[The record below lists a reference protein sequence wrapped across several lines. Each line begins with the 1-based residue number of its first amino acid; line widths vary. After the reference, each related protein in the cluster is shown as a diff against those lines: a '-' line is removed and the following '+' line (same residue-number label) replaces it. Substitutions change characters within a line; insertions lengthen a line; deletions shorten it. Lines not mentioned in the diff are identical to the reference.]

1 MSSAAGKKRNQ
12 PGLLRRL
19 LFGSSSNASKNES
32 STNISSPTL
41 TNSTNKEALRS
52 VKQGDSIIYDNKT
65 EDSSAKLAAG
75 FEQDTSSSS
84 ASIPLTPS
92 SEDATSIS
100 TSLPGNKSQISQID
114 PNFKLNTPTGSKLPN
129 DSAPVT
135 PVGSL
140 EDLPP
145 PSSRSL
151 AQELFDGTATFVT
164 HEETA
169 AWLGDA
175 GKDREL
181 VRNYYMDLF
190 DFTNQS
196 VLLAFR
202 RLCEKLYMKGESQQ
216 LNRILDSF
224 TDRWSACNPHHGFK
238 NVGVIYTLAFSIL
251 LLNTDHHSEE
261 TTRKKKI
268 SRSQFITNTLE
279 TIRNF
284 LEYSEEDS
292 DFLVTNAS
300 NGKDSGSKGAEHENK
315 SNSWNANK
323 RSSLSY
329 SHDNLTF
336 VNSPY
341 AKTMPP
347 EEWESLIVGLL
358 KYFYNSIDSV
368 PLKLAR
374 VQKARPHVYQSTVP
388 IPKPAYGT
396 TRDYQE
402 RKQSATDSVKTNDS
416 DYQSAE
422 ENLSEQRS
430 TSASNASLSNGS
442 ENTSATSMNTLPPV
456 TADVPVSTAHHRA
469 ASLYANSV
477 TDMSVSNNRH
487 ETRLS
492 MYLHSQ
498 SSTLSLDEGSHQRLP
513 DSAEVSTKGGRVKAN
528 DFENYLSQ
536 SGINRNSAMGKND
549 SSAVSLMS
557 GRSARNPVYRR
568 ASWIGGST
576 TSLAKNEPSDYQQYL
591 AHSGRSSLNL
601 TRTASSNSHLLGK
614 RRSMISMPSNNNKER
629 GEGLGFA
636 AALRS
641 TLIREEQ
648 AAAAEDMM
656 DRYSFAETF
665 ASNVEDVPNDDSQS
679 AVFDGA
685 SSRRPSNLSKDELAL
700 HGAPWAKEGLLNF
713 QAVLDTNHST
723 MLKRYKRAN
732 KDWIQVFVV
741 VQNGYLKVFRFDN
754 APQHQ
759 PDRVVGSGNWTDQAV
774 MTDNISLCHTL
785 AQTASVG
792 AINGMN
798 NSSPAQNHANRRLSV
813 ASANTGS
820 DSESAQ
826 FTLTLPDQKV
836 LVFQAGTQTIAEEYV
851 YACNYWAARVSKEPL
866 VEAVSSLEYGWNKPV
881 AYFEEHKEK
890 NPGFKPKIY
899 SGSFDTIFLDN
910 NRIQIRDWKVPVLS
924 SVHSKAGEDT
934 QLKTFRDYIETL
946 QESLAEH
953 SATRGFMIQ
962 IFQSGHLV
970 SNRAHGNWEKRSR
983 YLLTETV
990 KYEVYVAALERAI
1003 KDRASLEAD
1012 KGE

>member
-1 MSSAAGKKRNQ
+1 MSSAAGKKRGQ

-19 LFGSSSNASKNES
+19 LFGSSSNSSRNES

-41 TNSTNKEALRS
+41 TSSTNKEALRS
-52 VKQGDSIIYDNKT
+52 VKKGDSIIYDNKT
-65 EDSSAKLAAG
+65 EDAPAKVLAG
-75 FEQDTSSSS
+75 PEQDSSSS
-84 ASIPLTPS
+84 STSIPLRPS
-92 SEDATSIS
+92 SEDATSTS
-100 TSLPGNKSQISQID
+100 ASLPSKIQTSQID
-114 PNFKLNTPTGSKLPN
+114 PNFKINSVPKSQN
-129 DSAPVT
+129 DSTLTT

-151 AQELFDGTATFVT
+151 AQELFDGTATFVS

-224 TDRWSACNPHHGFK
+224 TDRWAACNPHHGFK

-268 SRSQFITNTLE
+268 SRSQFTTNTLE

-292 DFLVTNAS
+292 DFPVTNVT
-300 NGKDSGSKGAEHENK
+300 NGRNSGSKGTDHDNK
-315 SNSWNANK
+315 GISSNMSK
-323 RSSLSY
+323 RASLNY
-329 SHDNLTF
+329 SHDNMTF
-336 VNSPY
+336 VNSPS
-341 AKTMPP
+341 AKTMSS
-347 EEWESLIVGLL
+347 EEWESLIVALL

-374 VQKARPHVYQSTVP
+374 IRKARPSVYQSIAP
-388 IPKPAYGT
+388 IPRPAYGT
-396 TRDYQE
+396 TQDYQD
-402 RKQSATDSVKTNDS
+402 RKQSATDSVKTSDS

-430 TSASNASLSNGS
+430 TSASNVSLSNSS
-442 ENTSATSMNTLPPV
+442 EDTSGTSLNTLPPI

-477 TDMSVSNNRH
+477 TDMGAPNNRH
-487 ETRLS
+487 EARLS

-498 SSTLSLDEGSHQRLP
+498 SSTISLDGGAHQRFSDAP
-513 DSAEVSTKGGRVKAN
+513 EDRSNEGRVKAN

-536 SGINRNSAMGKND
+536 AGTNKNMAMGKNE

-568 ASWIGGST
+568 ASWIGGSS
-576 TSLAKNEPSDYQQYL
+576 TSLIKTESSDYQQYI

-601 TRTASSNSHLLGK
+601 TRTNSSNSHLLGK
-614 RRSMISMPSNNNKER
+614 RRSMISMPSNNRER

-648 AAAAEDMM
+648 AAAAEDMI

-665 ASNVEDVPNDDSQS
+665 ASNVEDLPNDDGQS
-679 AVFDGA
+679 VVFDAA

-754 APQHQ
+754 TSQHQ

-774 MTDNISLCHTL
+774 MTDSISLCHTL

-798 NSSPAQNHANRRLSV
+798 NSSPAQNYTSRRLSV
-813 ASANTGS
+813 TSANTGS

-910 NRIQIRDWKVPVLS
+910 HRIQIRDWKVPVLS
-924 SVHSKAGEDT
+924 SVHSKATEEV
-934 QLKTFRDYIETL
+934 QLKTFREYIDTL

-953 SATRGFMIQ
+953 SATRGYMIQ

-983 YLLTETV
+983 YLLTETI
-990 KYEVYVAALERAI
+990 KYEVYVAALERAV

-1012 KGE
+1012 NE